1 MSGEAILLRAR
12 GAADS
17 RAIATYLAAGGYQ
30 GWKKALG
37 MTPEAVIKEVSDS
50 ELRGRGGAGFPT
62 GRKWSF
68 VPKDHPG
75 PRYLI
80 CNADESEPG
89 TFKDREIL
97 EVDPHQVIEGIA
109 IACFAIKANTAY
121 IYIRGEFVRWT
132 KILDDAIDEARQHGF
147 VGKNVLGSG
156 FDLDIWVH
164 RGAGA
169 YICGEETALI
179 ESLEGKRGFP
189 RLKPPFPAV
198 VGVFDKPTVVNNV
211 ETLACVPHIM
221 TRGAHWFSSIGRPR
235 NTGPKLYCV
244 SGQVKRPG
252 VYELP
257 LGVTFREL
265 IYEHAGGIRGDHKLK
280 AFFPGGTSAPI
291 MTAAEVDIKADF
303 DACAEAHT
311 MLGSAA
317 IIVLDETVGIVEA
330 AANVAHFYAHES
342 CGQCTPCREGA
353 DWCMDILDRMAEG
366 HGQPGDPDTLLRIC
380 KFASEGMTI
389 CPLGDAFAL
398 PISSMVRKFRAEFD
412 HRIATAT
419 PLPQKVRPVLPW
431 AGPRPGFGK

>member
-1 MSGEAILLRAR
+1 MEPVLLRGR
-12 GAADS
+12 GTPDS
-17 RAIATYLAAGGYQ
+17 RKLSSYLSAGGYE
-30 GWKKALG
+30 GWKKTLG
-37 MTPEAVIKEVSDS
+37 MTQDAVIKEVLDS

-89 TFKDREIL
+89 TFKDRELI
-97 EVDPHQVIEGIA
+97 EVDPHQLIEGVA
-109 IACFAIKANTAY
+109 IASFAIKANTAY
-121 IYIRGEFVRWT
+121 IYIRGEFARWT
-132 KILDDAIDEARQHGF
+132 KILEDAIDEAREHGLL
-147 VGKNVLGSG
+147 GKNVLGSG
-156 FDLDIWVH
+156 YDLDIWVH

-198 VGVFDKPTVVNNV
+198 VGVFGKPTVVNNV

-221 TRGAHWFSSIGRPR
+221 TRGAAWFASIGRPR

-244 SGQVKRPG
+244 SGQVNRPG

-257 LGVTFREL
+257 LGTTFREL
-265 IYEHAGGIRGDHKLK
+265 IYEHAGGIRGGRSLK

-291 MTAAEVDIKADF
+291 MTAAEVDTQADF
-303 DACAEAHT
+303 DACAQAGT
-311 MLGSAA
+311 MLGSAG
-317 IIVLDETVGIVEA
+317 IIVLDETVDIVEA

-353 DWCMDILDRMAEG
+353 DWCMDILDRMEDG
-366 HGQPGDPDTLLRIC
+366 HGRAGDPETLLRIC
-380 KFASEGMTI
+380 RFASGGMTI

-398 PISSMVRKFRAEFD
+398 PLSSMVTKFRSEFD
-412 HRIATAT
+412 RHIAEATA
-419 PLPQKVRPVLPW
+419 LPQKTLPVLPW
-431 AGPRPGFGK
+431 AGPRPGFGS